1 MCTVAASDED
11 SKEAEQGEEKVWSLV
26 QLIKE
31 SQKSPKALGGQVC
44 PPPLP
49 PVCTTCIMKLLVGH
63 CGRGMEWLHGWLP
76 FAGTH
81 QRRV

>member
-44 PPPLP
+44 PPPP
-49 PVCTTCIMKLLVGH
+49 PPSMHHLHHEAVG
-63 CGRGMEWLHGWLP
+63 GSLW
-76 FAGTH
+76 
-81 QRRV
+81 